1 MSYRESDAAHMSNKS
16 KFINQ
21 PSVPDDEKLDVANCE
36 SRILKLNGDMRV
48 GIFAIKRIEPGIISP
63 PFFCRLISPPFFCRL
78 LVMSYNISMFDNAF
92 YRNVI
97 IYPIV
102 MYSENE

>member
-63 PFFCRLISPPFFCRL
+63 PFVCRL
-78 LVMSYNISMFDNAF
+78 LVMSYNTSMFDNAF